1 MSIQDMIGSLRFAL
15 LLVVWTGAVAAVV
28 DPSAA
33 RAQGA
38 DASAANA
45 SAAVREAAYY
55 VIETV
60 SIPPDVVLEVGGLA
74 LLPSGDIAAATRRGD
89 VWIIENPNGWG
100 SSPPHFRL
108 FARGLHEPLG
118 LALHEGALYA
128 AQRGELTRLADTDG
142 DGRADVYDTVFDW
155 DVSGNYHEY
164 SFGPVVREDGSMIVT
179 LNLSTVGPM
188 ASLAKWRGW
197 MLEISPDGD
206 VQPLATG
213 MRSPAGL
220 QVLSN
225 GDIFY
230 AENQGDWIG
239 SGWLTHVEKGDFVG
253 HPEGLRW
260 SGEPGSP
267 LALAPSDIPDTG
279 EPMFEVARRI
289 PELKTPAVWLPHGII
304 GVSSSGILE
313 DTTRGAFGPF
323 AGQLFV
329 GDQGHS
335 KIFRIALER
344 VEGVYQ
350 GVVFPFREGFQSGV
364 LRMIWDREGGM
375 YVGMTSRGWDATGG
389 ESYGL
394 QRVRWSGMTPF
405 EATTVHA
412 APDGFE
418 IVFTLPVDSA
428 SAVNAGSY
436 EVTSFTYH
444 YHSTYGSPVIDR
456 MKHTVQAVE
465 LTEDGGGVRIA
476 VDSLRDGYIY
486 ELTLSG
492 VRSQDGEPLLHDT
505 GYYTLNRIPD
515 GAHLAVSGV
524 GAPPTPAGSA
534 ESASSTIDAPPA
546 GDAGSDPEVTSAPN
560 ESGGEPLG
568 ERGAKRVTSMPDGWS
583 QPDATIT
590 IGTQPGLRYDLD
602 AFTVSAG
609 ARVELS
615 FRNEDD
621 MLHNLLVVL
630 PGTADRVAMEA
641 IQLGLEGAERGYV
654 PESDDVLFHTALLQ
668 PGTAESIYFTAPT
681 QPGEYTF
688 VCTFPGHAVTMR
700 GTMRVTP

>member
-1 MSIQDMIGSLRFAL
+1 MKRYVRFGL
-15 LLVVWTGAVAAVV
+15 LLVTLVVAAALHPATASAQGG
-28 DPSAA
+28 DLAAGSAA
-33 RAQGA
+33 
-38 DASAANA
+38 
-45 SAAVREAAYY
+45 AAVREAAFY
-55 VIETV
+55 VLETV
-60 SIPPDVVLEVGGLA
+60 KIPEDVVLEVGGLA
-74 LLPSGDIAAATRRGD
+74 LLPSGDLAAATRRGE

-100 SSPPHFRL
+100 SSPPYFRR

-118 LALHEGALYA
+118 LAFHEGALYT

-142 DGRADVYDTVFDW
+142 DGRADEFDTVFDW
-155 DVSGNYHEY
+155 DVTGNYHEY
-164 SFGPVVREDGSMIVT
+164 SFGPVVKDDGSMIVT
-179 LNLSTVGPM
+179 LNLGTVGPM
-188 ASLAKWRGW
+188 ASLARWRGW
-197 MLEISPDGD
+197 MLEISPEGD

-239 SGWLTHVEKGDFVG
+239 SGWLTHVVKGDFVG

-267 LALAPSDIPDTG
+267 LALSPSDIPDTG

-289 PELKTPAVWLPHGII
+289 PELKTPAVWLPHGIM

-335 KIFRIALER
+335 KIFRVALER
-344 VEGVYQ
+344 VDGVYQ
-350 GVVFPFREGFQSGV
+350 GAVFPFREGFQSGV
-364 LRMIWDREGGM
+364 LRMIWDRDGGM

-389 ESYGL
+389 QSYGL
-394 QRVRWSGMTPF
+394 QRVRWTGMMPF
-405 EATTVHA
+405 ETTTVHA

-418 IVFTLPVDSA
+418 MAFTLPIDSA
-428 SAVNAGSY
+428 SAGAAGSY

-444 YHSTYGSPVIDR
+444 YHSTYGSQVIDR
-456 MKHTVQAVE
+456 MKHAVRGVA
-465 LTEDGGGVRIA
+465 LSEDARRVRIA
-476 VDSLRDGYIY
+476 IDSLREGYIY
-486 ELTLSG
+486 ELKMQG
-492 VRSQDGEPLLHDT
+492 VRSEDGEPLLHDT
-505 GYYTLNRIPD
+505 GYFTLNQIPE
-515 GAHLAVSGV
+515 GERLAAGRAAATSAEDVRAESALSTLDDPTV
-524 GAPPTPAGSA
+524 TENERNEAPPTAA
-534 ESASSTIDAPPA
+534 N
-546 GDAGSDPEVTSAPN
+546 GSDE
-560 ESGGEPLG
+560 EPLV
-568 ERGAKRVTSMPDGWS
+568 ERGAKRKTSMPPGWS

-590 IGTQPGLRYDLD
+590 IGTQPGLRYDLGEF
-602 AFTVSAG
+602 AIPAG
-609 ARVELS
+609 ARVELA
-615 FRNEDD
+615 FRNDDD

-668 PGTAESIYFTAPT
+668 PGTSETIYFTAPT

-688 VCTFPGHAVTMR
+688 VCTFPGHAMTMR

>member
-1 MSIQDMIGSLRFAL
+1 MIRYVRLTL
-15 LLVVWTGAVAAVV
+15 VLLVCATAAAAN
-28 DPSAA
+28 PFAA
-33 RAQGA
+33 RAQGP
-38 DASAANA
+38 DASAAGA
-45 SAAVREAAYY
+45 SAAVREAAFY

-60 SIPPDVVLEVGGLA
+60 SIPEDVVLEVGGLA
-74 LLPSGDIAAATRRGD
+74 LLPSGDLAAATRRGE

-100 SSPPHFRL
+100 SSPPYFRR

-118 LALHEGALYA
+118 LAFHDGALYA
-128 AQRGELTRLADTDG
+128 AQRGELTRLDDTDG
-142 DGRADVYDTVFDW
+142 DGQADEYDTVFDW
-155 DVSGNYHEY
+155 KVSGNYHEY
-164 SFGPVVREDGSMIVT
+164 SFGPVVRDNGSMIVT
-179 LNLSTVGPM
+179 LNLGSVGQM

-260 SGEPGSP
+260 AGEPGSP
-267 LALAPSDIPDTG
+267 LALTPSDIPDTG

-313 DTTRGAFGPF
+313 DTTGGAFGPF

-335 KIFRIALER
+335 KIFRVALER
-344 VEGVYQ
+344 IDGVYQ
-350 GVVFPFREGFQSGV
+350 GAVFPFREGFQSGV

-405 EATTVHA
+405 EAKSVHA

-418 IVFTLPVDSA
+418 ITFTLPIDSA
-428 SAVNAGSY
+428 SAADAGSY
-436 EVTSFTYH
+436 DVTSFTYH

-456 MKHTVQAVE
+456 MKHTVRAVE
-465 LTEDGGGVRIA
+465 LEEGDHGVRIA
-476 VDSLRDGYIY
+476 IDSLREGYIY
-486 ELTLSG
+486 ELKMTGL
-492 VRSQDGEPLLHDT
+492 RSQEEEPLLHDT
-505 GYYTLNRIPD
+505 GYFTLNRIPQ
-515 GAHLAVSGV
+515 GERLAVGHV
-524 GAPPTPAGSA
+524 GAPPAPDGRA
-534 ESASSTIDAPPA
+534 ESAASTIDDPPA
-546 GDAGSDPEVTSAPN
+546 THHEADPSPTPTASGSDD
-560 ESGGEPLG
+560 EPPA
-568 ERGAKRVTSMPDGWS
+568 ERGAKRVTTMPAGWS

-590 IGTQPGLRYDLD
+590 IGTQPGLRYDLE

-609 ARVELS
+609 ARVELA
-615 FRNEDD
+615 FRNDDD

-654 PESDDVLFHTALLQ
+654 PESGDVLFHTALLQ
-668 PGTAESIYFTAPT
+668 PGTSESIYFTAPT

-688 VCTFPGHAVTMR
+688 VCTFPGHAMTMR
-700 GTMRVTP
+700 GIMTVTP